1 MKKPKKKLDIFQ
13 SGKIP
18 SISIDLVKLQRSGQS
33 SILYLNNTYLYAPLL
48 FYFLLID
55 NKQYTVL
62 GKTYRSGV
70 FCIECSTD
78 QFIEILTIPNPRT
91 MTEEIRFLCTQCKR
105 ATLTCYYEF
114 RSAID
119 IALLPTIKDDQI
131 VISED
136 GKKLS
141 YKIFRKEILEK
152 AQAIIYDPDISL
164 SIEI

>member
-1 MKKPKKKLDIFQ
+1 MKKSKKIGIFQ

-18 SISIDLVKLQRSGQS
+18 SISIDLVKLQRIGQS

-55 NKQYTVL
+55 EQHTVI
-62 GKTYRSGV
+62 GKTYRNGI
-70 FCIECSTD
+70 FCVECNTD
-78 QFIEILTIPNPRT
+78 QFIEILIIQNPFSI
-91 MTEEIRFLCTQCKR
+91 TEEIRFLCTQCKR
-105 ATLTCYYEF
+105 TTLTCYYEF

-136 GKKLS
+136 GRKLS
-141 YKIFRKEILEK
+141 YKIFREEILEK
-152 AQAIIYDPDISL
+152 AQSIIYDPDISL
-164 SIEI
+164 SIKI